1 MKINKKLTS
10 CAMDI
15 KKVLQ
20 KHDMDV
26 FEIFDLLS
34 MLSIKFFLNNF
45 KNNKEL
51 FLECMSEVYDN
62 LEEEANVFGALD
74 D

>member
-1 MKINKKLTS
+1 
-10 CAMDI
+10 MDI

-45 KNNKEL
+45 KNDKEL
-51 FLECMSEVYDN
+51 FLECMAEIYDN
-62 LEEEANVFGALD
+62 MEEEANVLGVLD